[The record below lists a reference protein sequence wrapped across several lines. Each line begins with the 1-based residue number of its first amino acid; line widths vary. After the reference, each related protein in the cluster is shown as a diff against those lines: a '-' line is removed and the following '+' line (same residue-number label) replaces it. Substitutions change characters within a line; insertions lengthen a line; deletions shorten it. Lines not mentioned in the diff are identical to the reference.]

1 MNFDNLLNMKLHHT
15 LRIVLVILLASNVS
29 FAANVYHDSVNKI
42 NNSEA
47 VLESNSI
54 QDSYLSLS
62 ENERTQFQKNVKIIP
77 FEVIEKLTLL
87 TKYSSSIKKTIQHY
101 QVLSFQFFL
110 SSQFSTST

>member
-1 MNFDNLLNMKLHHT
+1 MNFDNLLNMRLYYT
-15 LRIVLVILLASNVS
+15 FRIILIILLAGNIFFTANVS
-29 FAANVYHDSVNKI
+29 HDSYNKY

-54 QDSYLSLS
+54 QDSNLSIS
-62 ENERTQFQKNVKIIP
+62 ENERAPFQKNVKIIP
-77 FEVIEKLTLL
+77 FEVVEKLTLL
-87 TKYSSSIKKTIQHY
+87 TKYSNSIKKPIQYY